1 MNSLPAGRPVGKIF
15 FKTLLTIRGCG
26 VILTVTIIVIDYET
40 PQRRSTPWKAPGG
53 KAKSATRSARYC
65 SRRTITRASRRS
77 TGRLKPDIPDLSLG
91 TVYRNLALFREEGKA
106 MSVAT
111 VAGQERFDG
120 RTHPHAHFICE
131 KCGRVDDVDAVLPE
145 TLGHRR
151 NARRGAL
158 LGADILRH
166 LPLLRSGR

>member
-1 MNSLPAGRPVGKIF
+1 MESTRRQSKKRDAIREI
-15 FKTLLTIRGCG
+15 LL
-26 VILTVTIIVIDYET
+26 
-40 PQRRSTPWKAPGG
+40 
-53 KAKSATRSARYC
+53 
-65 SRRTITRASRRS
+65 ASYDHPSVEEIYR
-77 TGRLKPDIPDLSLG
+77 RLKPDIPDLSLG

-158 LGADILRH
+158 LGSDILRH

>member
-1 MNSLPAGRPVGKIF
+1 MKPHSEGVPHGKHPAAKQKAHAIREI
-15 FKTLLTIRGCG
+15 LL
-26 VILTVTIIVIDYET
+26 
-40 PQRRSTPWKAPGG
+40 
-53 KAKSATRSARYC
+53 
-65 SRRTITRASRRS
+65 ASYDHPSVEEIYR
-77 TGRLKPDIPDLSLG
+77 RLKPDIPDLSLG

-145 TLGHRR
+145 TLVTGEMPGEVRPR
-151 NARRGAL
+151 AL
-158 LGADILRH
+158 TFNGICRCCAADDH
-166 LPLLRSGR
+166 KESNKENKEKN

>member
-1 MNSLPAGRPVGKIF
+1 MGKIF
-15 FKTLLTIRGCG
+15 FKTLLTIRGCA
-26 VILTVTIIVIDYET
+26 VILAVTIIIIDYET

-53 KAKSATRSARYC
+53 KAKSDAIRE
-65 SRRTITRASRRS
+65 ILLASYDHPSVEEIYR
-77 TGRLKPDIPDLSLG
+77 RLKPDIPDLSLG

-131 KCGRVDDVDAVLPE
+131 KCGRVDDVDVVLPE
-145 TLGHRR
+145 TLVTGEMPGEVRSW
-151 NARRGAL
+151 AL
-158 LGADILRH
+158 TFYGICRCCAADDNKNNKEKN
-166 LPLLRSGR
+166 